1 MTLIVLMGVGGGA
14 GGVHSSGPL
23 LVQWDTNRIPISTI
37 HNRVPT
43 DHKLQLNRH
52 DSDTQQTQ
60 INDRIVGMYNT
71 CISMTPNK
79 QIRGAKQ
86 TTLAITH
93 TVDDQLTPVIVLALG
108 LLSLQVQLYVYCGRN
123 RSIAGCTRTT
133 TERYQQ
139 LIVRT

>member
-1 MTLIVLMGVGGGA
+1 MTLIVLMGVG

-52 DSDTQQTQ
+52 DTQQTQ
-60 INDRIVGMYNT
+60 IYDRIVGNT

-93 TVDDQLTPVIVLALG
+93 TVDDQLPPVIVLALG